1 MKTERR
7 RRGRERF
14 EVTAGGDNV
23 GTREEGGG
31 PQGERKSNKA
41 RVTESRGAAGPCENQ
56 VKLVPG
62 PVCGRRRG

>member
-1 MKTERR
+1 M
-7 RRGRERF
+7 
-14 EVTAGGDNV
+14 AGGDNV

-31 PQGERKSNKA
+31 PQGERKGNKA
-41 RVTESRGAAGPCENQ
+41 RVTESRGAAGPCEYQ